1 MVTKKQLQDI
11 INENYPDEAILLID
25 GMDEAVIGFARRCGQ
40 PTIAVYDY
48 TTLVSLHCQMGMTE
62 DEAVEYIQFNIE
74 GAWVGEGT
82 PALVVPLT
90 YLT

>member
-1 MVTKKQLQDI
+1 MATKAEI
-11 INENYPDEAILLID
+11 EAIIEKHLSKPVLLID
-25 GMDEAVIGFARRCGQ
+25 GHESAILGFATRCGQ

-48 TTLVSLHCQMGMTE
+48 TKIVSNLQKEGMSEE
-62 DEAVEYIQFNIE
+62 DAIEYVEFNIV

-82 PALVVPLT
+82 PALIVPVD

>member
-1 MVTKKQLQDI
+1 MATKAEI
-11 INENYPDEAILLID
+11 EAIIEANFSESVLLID
-25 GMDEAVIGFARRCGQ
+25 GHESALLGFATRCGQ

-48 TTLVSLHCQMGMTE
+48 TKIVSNLQKEGMSEE
-62 DEAVEYIQFNIE
+62 DAIEYVEFNIV

-82 PALVVPLT
+82 PALIVPVD